1 MHVYTIFQSEFTIGL
16 MFEGFPFY
24 TNPIPLSEEEV
35 ELQLYRPD
43 KGKILFID
51 GYLQTR
57 ILIKHPQENKVSS
70 QDLFN
75 FNNIQSI
82 LFISNKMGL
91 VKNFEIYEYSRYQ
104 G

>member
-16 MFEGFPFY
+16 MFEGSPFY

-57 ILIKHPQENKVSS
+57 ILIKHPQENKVSC

-75 FNNIQSI
+75 FNNIQSN
-82 LFISNKMGL
+82 LFISN
-91 VKNFEIYEYSRYQ
+91 
-104 G
+104 